1 VPAYQDIYVEE
12 CSAVCLCGPLVSL
25 GMIVMKPGF
34 IAGKD
39 LQEPHTLAYFT
50 KFSWSKLTLQNF
62 WREICIHGTHSYWP
76 PTCPGIDRNWFDQ
89 ATRIRW
95 FSKSLYLSRCTF
107 VTWPGFA
114 CV

>member
-1 VPAYQDIYVEE
+1 MPAYQDIYVEE

-50 KFSWSKLTLQNF
+50 KFS
-62 WREICIHGTHSYWP
+62 
-76 PTCPGIDRNWFDQ
+76 
-89 ATRIRW
+89 
-95 FSKSLYLSRCTF
+95 
-107 VTWPGFA
+107 
-114 CV
+114 